1 MSNTWIPNDGEP
13 KEEFD
18 LFAPNTEDNLQD
30 VLAKGS
36 YKWTNK
42 YTAVF
47 AIALVVVTSASAGI
61 WYGHRSASSTG
72 VAGIAGAAGF
82 SRSGFTR
89 GSGGGS
95 SAAGGGAAAFAG
107 GGFGGSRVSGTV
119 VSVKG
124 NTVTVTADSDPSA
137 TVKAGDTVS
146 VRVSGA
152 GAAAP
157 GAAPA
162 GVTASGATTTKS
174 TKSKK
179 NSSTTGSTTTSNLG
193 ATPAPAASGAPRGG
207 GFASNPEFV
216 ACLKKEGV
224 TIVAGQR
231 LDRTDPKVAAA
242 LQSCFSTL
250 GGPGGGFGGGR
261 QQGAPAPA
269 STTNP

>member
-1 MSNTWIPNDGEP
+1 MSNTWVPNDGEQ

-18 LFAPNTEDNLQD
+18 LFAPNTEDNLQE

-61 WYGHRSASSTG
+61 WYGHRSASSSG
-72 VAGIAGAAGF
+72 LPGIAGAAGF

-89 GSGGGS
+89 GSFGGG
-95 SAAGGGAAAFAG
+95 AAGATGGGAAAFAG

-124 NTVTVTADSDPSA
+124 NTVTVTADSDPSSS
-137 TVKAGDTVS
+137 VKAGDTVS
-146 VRVSGA
+146 VRVSAAGA
-152 GAAAP
+152 GAP

-162 GVTASGATTTKS
+162 GAPTVGATTAKKS
-174 TKSKK
+174 STSKS
-179 NSSTTGSTTTSNLG
+179 STSQSTTGT
-193 ATPAPAASGAPRGG
+193 TPAPGASGAPRGG
-207 GFASNPEFV
+207 GFASNPEFA
-216 ACLKKEGV
+216 ACLKKQGV

-231 LDRTDPKVAAA
+231 FDRTDPKVAAA

-261 QQGAPAPA
+261 PPGAPAPA